1 LEKIKAEKLKL
12 IKEGKIKQGKPLP
25 EIKPDEIPFE
35 IPSSWKWVR
44 LGEISKIQTGRKD
57 ADEGNISGKYSFYTC
72 AILPIKSDS
81 YSFEGESL
89 LFPGNGANVGFMRYV
104 NECFEAY
111 QRTYVVNEIQKI
123 SVKYLYYIISTR
135 WKKALG
141 QQYGSA
147 INYIKINNLTDY
159 MVPIAP
165 INEQKNIVKKIEEL
179 MKLCDEID
187 QRGISL
193 EDKLKELK
201 SAILQSAIQG
211 KLVPQDLNDEPAS
224 VLLEKIQKE
233 KLKLIKEGKIKKE
246 KPLPEI
252 KPEEIPFK
260 IPSSWKWVRMGE
272 IGYTSVG
279 LTYSPKDIS
288 SDGIPV
294 IRSSNIQNDKIYW
307 GDLVRV
313 SKDIPEKLIL
323 KNGDIVICARNGS
336 HRLVGKSVQMKD
348 MQEKVTFGAFMA
360 YYRSICNDYV
370 IYFINSKQFRKVL
383 GDVNTTT
390 INQITQNSL
399 KEAIL
404 PLPPFREQ
412 KRIVKKLQGI
422 MNYIDGCNLKL
433 NQMKELSTKINETVL
448 N

>member
-1 LEKIKAEKLKL
+1 
-12 IKEGKIKQGKPLP
+12 
-25 EIKPDEIPFE
+25 
-35 IPSSWKWVR
+35 
-44 LGEISKIQTGRKD
+44 
-57 ADEGNISGKYSFYTC
+57 
-72 AILPIKSDS
+72 
-81 YSFEGESL
+81 
-89 LFPGNGANVGFMRYV
+89 
-104 NECFEAY
+104 
-111 QRTYVVNEIQKI
+111 
-123 SVKYLYYIISTR
+123 
-135 WKKALG
+135 
-141 QQYGSA
+141 
-147 INYIKINNLTDY
+147 
-159 MVPIAP
+159 
-165 INEQKNIVKKIEEL
+165 
-179 MKLCDEID
+179 
-187 QRGISL
+187 
-193 EDKLKELK
+193 
-201 SAILQSAIQG
+201 
-211 KLVPQDLNDEPAS
+211 
-224 VLLEKIQKE
+224 
-233 KLKLIKEGKIKKE
+233 LIKEGKIKKE

>member
-1 LEKIKAEKLKL
+1 LLTQIPCSHFLALQAQQEQIQVDKELSGTTRKRISRSKLATVLVPVTGLTEQNHIVQKIDKL
-12 IKEGKIKQGKPLP
+12 I
-25 EIKPDEIPFE
+25 
-35 IPSSWKWVR
+35 
-44 LGEISKIQTGRKD
+44 
-57 ADEGNISGKYSFYTC
+57 
-72 AILPIKSDS
+72 
-81 YSFEGESL
+81 
-89 LFPGNGANVGFMRYV
+89 
-104 NECFEAY
+104 
-111 QRTYVVNEIQKI
+111 
-123 SVKYLYYIISTR
+123 
-135 WKKALG
+135 
-141 QQYGSA
+141 
-147 INYIKINNLTDY
+147 
-159 MVPIAP
+159 
-165 INEQKNIVKKIEEL
+165 
-179 MKLCDEID
+179 KLCDEID
-187 QRGISL
+187 QSGISL